1 MSRLLELGGE
11 HLPGPDGGDGKG
23 DEGRGHVQIVE
34 GAGHGVLAADGR
46 RAEVQLG
53 VQSPQ
58 QGGEGLAPACGVLL
72 ELFKELLE
80 GEVGPSI
87 VCPGGHQLGKGGD
100 HTVIGPPVG
109 VRRHSLRVEAPGHN
123 AGLVRLLPRQHRQ
136 KGGHHLGG
144 GSLIS
149 AAEGH
154 QHAATAD
161 GGIEPLRQPSAG
173 GGRQTGGYGAE
184 GGVFG
189 ILGDR
194 GRGNG
199 GRNRRP
205 GVLHGAVG
213 VQEVP
218 AQVHDG
224 PAPPA
229 HHHPGGRRHH
239 RHGVRFQILRLRG
252 GDESVCV

>member
-1 MSRLLELGGE
+1 ME
-11 HLPGPDGGDGKG
+11 
-23 DEGRGHVQIVE
+23 Q
-34 GAGHGVLAADGR
+34 GVW
-46 RAEVQLG
+46 
-53 VQSPQ
+53 
-58 QGGEGLAPACGVLL
+58 
-72 ELFKELLE
+72 
-80 GEVGPSI
+80 
-87 VCPGGHQLGKGGD
+87 
-100 HTVIGPPVG
+100 PVG

-205 GVLHGAVG
+205 GVIAK
-213 VQEVP
+213 
-218 AQVHDG
+218 
-224 PAPPA
+224 
-229 HHHPGGRRHH
+229 
-239 RHGVRFQILRLRG
+239 
-252 GDESVCV
+252 